1 MAHTKG
7 FLKQTT
13 TRGRAGRPTRGL
25 CSAISDGDLPGA
37 RLNLALG
44 AEANREA
51 LKLAGI
57 AGNLSATAI
66 AVRSDSERDELLFL
80 PWLLDRG
87 GNIAEVDSRGRTL
100 LHHAGTRTVALC
112 LLERGVPVANNMR
125 DALLAAFRAPIGTGT
140 FDRDIV
146 LAAPTVAMRE
156 PTVFG
161 AVRQKT
167 ARQYCAP
174 PPKWAPRSSWQDI
187 LPVDVFEAMVGAGLG
202 EPASIASARDPFF
215 GAFGATG
222 PADIRLNTAGR
233 LLDAMRRGD
242 TNHVRALLDVG
253 ADDGR
258 RTMPGI
264 DVMET
269 GLDDYANSQTAVAL
283 AAEFDSFFGTSSN
296 RSRSDLFASDGKGGA
311 LHLLPLFENIAD
323 FSGVHG
329 PEGQTLLHLRLAPVV
344 VDWLV
349 ERGAPYDVADDDG
362 NVPEAAE
369 VWAEDQ
375 WAVGA
380 ATTYARHRL
389 QTTLPSPVA
398 AQKAVRRRL

>member
-1 MAHTKG
+1 MAQAKG

-25 CSAISDGDLPGA
+25 CSAIADGDLPGA

-44 AEANREA
+44 AEPNREA

-57 AGNLSATAI
+57 AGNLSATAV
-66 AVRSDSERDELLFL
+66 AVRSDSDRGELLFL

-112 LLERGVPVANNMR
+112 LLERGVPVANGMR
-125 DALLAAFRAPIGTGT
+125 DALLEAFRAPVGTVT
-140 FDRDIV
+140 FDRDLV
-146 LAAPTVAMRE
+146 LAAPTVAMRD
-156 PTVFG
+156 PAILG
-161 AVRQKT
+161 AVRKQT
-167 ARQYCAP
+167 AVRYRAP
-174 PPKWAPRSSWQDI
+174 LPRWVPQPRWQDI
-187 LPVDVFEAMVGAGLG
+187 LSADVFGAMVGAGLG
-202 EPASIASARDPFF
+202 EPASIAAARDPLF

-222 PADIRLNTAGR
+222 PTDIRLNAAGR
-233 LLDAMRRGD
+233 LLDAMRRGNLD
-242 TNHVRALLDVG
+242 HVRALLDIG

-269 GLDDYANSQTAVAL
+269 GLDGYAKSQTAVAL
-283 AAEFDSFFGTSSN
+283 AAEFDSFFGASPN
-296 RSRSDLFASDGKGGA
+296 RTKSDLYASDGKGGA

-323 FSGVHG
+323 VSGIHG

-380 ATTYARHRL
+380 AAIYARHRL
-389 QTTLPSPVA
+389 QTTLPPPA
-398 AQKAVRRRL
+398 AARTAVRTRL

>member
-25 CSAISDGDLPGA
+25 CTAIADGDLPGA

-44 AEANREA
+44 GEPNHEA

-66 AVRSDSERDELLFL
+66 AVRSDSDQDELLFL

-87 GNIAEVDSRGRTL
+87 ANIAEVDSRGRTL

-112 LLERGVPVANNMR
+112 LLERGVPVASAMR
-125 DALLAAFRAPIGTGT
+125 DALLEAFRAPVGTGT
-140 FDRDIV
+140 FDRDLV

-156 PTVFG
+156 PAVFG
-161 AVRQKT
+161 AVRKKT

-174 PPKWAPRSSWQDI
+174 LPKWVPRSSWRDI

-202 EPASIASARDPFF
+202 EPASVASARDPFF

-222 PADIRLNTAGR
+222 PTDIRLNAAGR

-242 TNHVRALLDVG
+242 TNHVRALLDIG

-269 GLDDYANSQTAVAL
+269 GLDGYATSQTAVAL
-283 AAEFDSFFGTSSN
+283 AAEFDSFFGTSSD
-296 RSRSDLFASDGKGGA
+296 RSKSGLYASDGKGGA

-362 NVPEAAE
+362 NVPETSQ

-375 WAVGA
+375 WAVATA
-380 ATTYARHRL
+380 AIYARHRL
-389 QTTLPSPVA
+389 QTTLPRA
-398 AQKAVRRRL
+398 GATQMAIRRRL